1 MARLLLGIGLLIF
14 SLGLAAGPAAAQEG
28 KADKGAPTRTIAAD
42 GTIEIHQP
50 GGGVK
55 RIVPT
60 EAGTLPESLDPGQ
73 LFLEDL
79 SRQDPSVRAKQVE
92 AAREYYAYKTQ
103 GYRHRRRVFEWQ
115 LLSERIIF
123 VAVLVVVLAGLYF
136 AAVQFHIGLRRRGAA
151 PAVTEISA
159 SAEGIKVSS
168 PVLGV
173 IILTLSLAF
182 FYLYLVYVYP
192 ISEIF

>member
-1 MARLLLGIGLLIF
+1 MVRLHLWIGLLIV
-14 SLGLAAGPAAAQEG
+14 SLCPAAGLAAAQGP
-28 KADKGAPTRTIAAD
+28 ADKGVPTRTIAED
-42 GTIEIHQP
+42 GAIEIHQP

-60 EAGTLPESLDPGQ
+60 EAGALPESLDPGQ
-73 LFLEDL
+73 LFLEEL

-92 AAREYYAYKTQ
+92 AAREYYVYKVQ

-123 VAVLVVVLAGLYF
+123 VAVLVVVLAGIYF
-136 AAVQFHIGLRRRGAA
+136 AAVQFHVGLRRRGAA

-168 PVLGV
+168 PILGV

-182 FYLYLVYVYP
+182 FYLYLIYVYP